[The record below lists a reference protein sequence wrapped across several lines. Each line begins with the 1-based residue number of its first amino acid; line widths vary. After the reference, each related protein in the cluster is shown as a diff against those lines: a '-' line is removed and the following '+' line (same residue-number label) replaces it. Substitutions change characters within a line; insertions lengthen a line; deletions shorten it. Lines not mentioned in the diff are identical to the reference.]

1 MNPVCPYQR
10 HRETSF
16 RVLSP
21 IPGGKPDKYSPADAV
36 YSATFLR
43 LNIQRGQSES
53 PAPMHNLF
61 ACKHS
66 KKIHMFS
73 NGGKYDQAHIEE
85 LINTD
90 KVVLNNLFPTFGG
103 VSCSSR
109 LSLLLR
115 LSDSHLRTKKSLK
128 PRSQ

>member
-43 LNIQRGQSES
+43 LNIQRGRSES
-53 PAPMHNLF
+53 PARMHNLF

-73 NGGKYDQAHIEE
+73 NVVKYDLAHLEV
-85 LINTD
+85 LIITD
-90 KVVLNNLFPTFGG
+90 TVVLGKWFMNCEG
-103 VSCSSR
+103 V
-109 LSLLLR
+109 
-115 LSDSHLRTKKSLK
+115 
-128 PRSQ
+128 